1 MKKHPSPF
9 STLGR
14 KVGGGRGGGGGLL
27 FPFFVV
33 ACVVKEAS
41 DKVGLS
47 EQTDKLKESGKAW
60 KRM

>member
-1 MKKHPSPF
+1 MKKYRSPF
-9 STLGR
+9 YNFGPN
-14 KVGGGRGGGGGLL
+14 VGGGGL

-33 ACVVKEAS
+33 ACVVKEPS